1 MADKYELKKC
11 SYVFRGS
18 FVHATS
24 ENVMEIMQDKLVGVS
39 TSGKVSLCTLY
50 KYCHLL
56 TS

>member
-39 TSGKVSLCTLY
+39 TSGKVSLCTNIAT
-50 KYCHLL
+50 C
-56 TS
+56 